1 VLILSRRR
9 RRRVSLCGGLA
20 TRFVAKAHQKECCL
34 FTIAGQPLRIGQI
47 SAGLRWWQSRR
58 LGRAFRLLERQRSF
72 AGTRNLC
79 SGHKQ
84 YRYHA
89 RWREMRDE
97 NKYQRMMAFAQ
108 ALPALRASVQ
118 RDLTLIELPRAK
130 VLATVV
136 RLLESTHI
144 RVGILKPFAANV
156 TAIRRL
162 SRHIHPARSAAMRAL
177 AACVPLLLDQN
188 YLLKKRRSS
197 LF

>member
-1 VLILSRRR
+1 L
-9 RRRVSLCGGLA
+9 
-20 TRFVAKAHQKECCL
+20 
-34 FTIAGQPLRIGQI
+34 LR
-47 SAGLRWWQSRR
+47 
-58 LGRAFRLLERQRSF
+58 
-72 AGTRNLC
+72 
-79 SGHKQ
+79 
-84 YRYHA
+84 
-89 RWREMRDE
+89 
-97 NKYQRMMAFAQ
+97 
-108 ALPALRASVQ
+108 ALPAIRASVQ
-118 RDLTLIELPRAK
+118 RDLTLVELPRAT